1 MVVRPPLSTDNNK
14 LYICTIFGYLF
25 VKKVILLSFLIAS
38 ATAGGWFY
46 QGNDDVPCIEDWFAQ
61 TQSFF
66 NNAVSSI
73 EKMPTPNNE
82 QLKID
87 QLDEKLQAL
96 LPNEN
101 MDLSYS
107 AAPISEQTIVNS
119 ADGELLPNLFKNTT
133 DKSTSLSGQVHMDE
147 DDKIIGAEVQVSIP
161 TNL

>member
-1 MVVRPPLSTDNNK
+1 M
-14 LYICTIFGYLF
+14 
-25 VKKVILLSFLIAS
+25 KKVIFLPFLIAFL
-38 ATAGGWFY
+38 AVGGWFY
-46 QGNDDVPCIEDWFAQ
+46 QSNDKVPCIEDWIAQ
-61 TQSFF
+61 TQSFLS
-66 NNAVSSI
+66 NAVSSI
-73 EKMPTPNNE
+73 EKMPLPSDD

-101 MDLSYS
+101 MDLSYT
-107 AAPISEQTIVNS
+107 AATQSDQAVVENTN
-119 ADGELLPNLFKNTT
+119 DELLPNLFKNTT

>member
-1 MVVRPPLSTDNNK
+1 M
-14 LYICTIFGYLF
+14 
-25 VKKVILLSFLIAS
+25 AS
-38 ATAGGWFY
+38 VAVGGWLY
-46 QGNDDVPCIEDWFAQ
+46 QGNDKVPCIEDWIAQ
-61 TQSFF
+61 TQSFLS
-66 NNAVSSI
+66 NAVSSI
-73 EKMPTPNNE
+73 EKMPIPSDE

-107 AAPISEQTIVNS
+107 NITQSEQTQVKS
-119 ADGELLPNLFKNTT
+119 ADDELLPNLFKNTT